1 MRTVLLLENDD
12 VAPGELASQLEA
24 LGYVVRQPRT
34 LLEARRQ
41 KASDFSV
48 VVTDL
53 RVAGGDEQAFFKISL
68 IKLPLS

>member
-24 LGYVVRQPRT
+24 LGYAVRQPRT